1 MYTYESNLL
10 EIMAINSRIIS
21 KDMILWNEL
30 R

>member
-1 MYTYESNLL
+1 MYTYQNNLL